1 MHEEFWILYIHFH
14 WVSGL
19 EQGLSQISNMVFE
32 QKDIHMII
40 MAGCV
45 WHTIE
50 SMCQTCIHKPKA
62 WLWKNNDFV
71 CPLPSLL
78 SEITNHQGFTS
89 MWFVSIV

>member
-1 MHEEFWILYIHFH
+1 MA
-14 WVSGL
+14 
-19 EQGLSQISNMVFE
+19 FE

-50 SMCQTCIHKPKA
+50 SMFQACIHKKKRDRD
-62 WLWKNNDFV
+62 KNNGFV
-71 CPLPSLL
+71 CPSPL

-89 MWFVSIV
+89 V